1 MIIAAMTA
9 IGFAAVLLALCI
21 LMPCLAYAAWHGY
34 RETPTPALGQCCNEG
49 FAQRAGGACSRAAW
63 IMRIPDRCANV
74 AVAMIAVATAAPLS
88 DNAVSHC
95 FGALCRPGVPMT
107 AALSCPQCTLTN
119 TYQDG
124 AKHVCADCGFEW
136 PAAPEGADAAQV
148 VRDSNGNLLA
158 DGDTVVVIK
167 DLKVKGASIPLKQ
180 GTVIKHIRLVD
191 GDAEHIEG
199 HSDKIKGLVLKTC
212 FLRKA

>member
-1 MIIAAMTA
+1 MTA
-9 IGFAAVLLALCI
+9 V
-21 LMPCLAYAAWHGY
+21 
-34 RETPTPALGQCCNEG
+34 PA
-49 FAQRAGGACSRAAW
+49 
-63 IMRIPDRCANV
+63 
-74 AVAMIAVATAAPLS
+74 
-88 DNAVSHC
+88 
-95 FGALCRPGVPMT
+95 
-107 AALSCPQCTLTN
+107 CPQCTLAN
-119 TYQDG
+119 TYLDG
-124 AKHVCADCGFEW
+124 DQNVCADCGFEW
-136 PAAPEGADAAQV
+136 PASGEVSSGDALV

-167 DLKVKGASIPLKQ
+167 DLKVKGSSIPLKQ